1 MRVSEFTNI
10 DNTFN
15 EAMFLTKVNNIFIK
29 FFTSIMTD
37 KLAAV
42 DHFISDDVYNYGENI
57 LNKVRSKNYRQMYDE
72 LNVKNSRI
80 SNIEVTDKGIKVVLE
95 STIIEKDSLFYHNF
109 VGRLVNF
116 KYNIIEIN

>member
-37 KLAAV
+37 KLADV
-42 DHFISDDVYNYGENI
+42 DHFIGDNVYNYGENI

-80 SNIEVTDKGIKVVLE
+80 SNIEVRI
-95 STIIEKDSLFYHNF
+95 
-109 VGRLVNF
+109 
-116 KYNIIEIN
+116 